1 MGLFIFFLC
10 LVRGYA
16 PLSFSG
22 FFPFHALRIRLCLC
36 LSVSLSFSLF
46 IPLNL
51 SVRLPILIS
60 IYSLPLC
67 CHFRIF
73 FFYFRWICPW
83 QFSLNF
89 FVNYQLFRLFS
100 IIHLAHY
107 PTFYLSL
114 FHIFGSLSTSLPL
127 ALSLSHDLPFCLY
140 IVHSFSIHE

>member
-1 MGLFIFFLC
+1 M
-10 LVRGYA
+10 RGYA

-22 FFPFHALRIRLCLC
+22 FFPFHALRIRLCLF
-36 LSVSLSFSLF
+36 LSLSPSQSLYSSTYLDIYLSLAFMLSFS
-46 IPLNL
+46 N
-51 SVRLPILIS
+51 
-60 IYSLPLC
+60 
-67 CHFRIF
+67 F

-89 FVNYQLFRLFS
+89 FLNYQLFRLFS
-100 IIHLAHY
+100 ILHLAHY

>member
-1 MGLFIFFLC
+1 MSTRLWVCLFFSFAWCVVMRLFLFP
-10 LVRGYA
+10 GSF
-16 PLSFSG
+16 PSTLSESVSVSVS
-22 FFPFHALRIRLCLC
+22 
-36 LSVSLSFSLF
+36 LSLSLSFSLF

-51 SVRLPILIS
+51 SIRLPILIS

-89 FVNYQLFRLFS
+89 FLNYQLFRLFS
-100 IIHLAHY
+100 ILHLAHY
-107 PTFYLSL
+107 PTFYLPL

-127 ALSLSHDLPFCLY
+127 ALSLSLSLM
-140 IVHSFSIHE
+140 I